1 MPYNDPDPTDP
12 NVLVGV
18 VLPADAE
25 AEREMAY
32 VFAEEFV
39 RMGYNRKRLLGLFK
53 TPFYAA
59 AYGAYHALG
68 EEVIQSIIDECLNAW
83 GRNRIT
89 VQEVQAVQDV
99 QDDSN
104 DLNNLNGLNLR
115 REERDDG

>member
-12 NVLVGV
+12 NILVGV

-39 RMGYNRKRLLGLFK
+39 RMGYNRKRLLSLFK
-53 TPFYAA
+53 TPFYAG
-59 AYGAYHALG
+59 AYGAYRALG

-89 VQEVQAVQDV
+89 VQEVQ
-99 QDDSN
+99 DDSN

-115 REERDDG
+115 REERNDG